1 MPPAKKST
9 KAAPAGTSRTA
20 TLDDA
25 HKAAL
30 AEGRV
35 ASRAVRNYLT
45 ALAENKPRRGRKRTA
60 ETVQRRLEAIAE
72 SLAGGKAEPLERL
85 HLIQE
90 RIDLTTELASMG
102 GGVDLGAFE
111 DEFVAHA
118 GGYSSRKGITYTAW
132 RELGVSADVLR
143 RAGISRKS
151 G

>member
-1 MPPAKKST
+1 MPPARKASKVASATTSKST
-9 KAAPAGTSRTA
+9 K
-20 TLDDA
+20 LDDA

-60 ETVQRRLEAIAE
+60 DSVRRRLEAITAM
-72 SLAGGKAEPLERL
+72 LASGQIEPLERL
-85 HLIQE
+85 HLVQE
-90 RIDLTTELASMG
+90 RIDLTAELETMG
-102 GGVDLGAFE
+102 EGVDLLALETQFL
-111 DEFVAHA
+111 AHA
-118 GGYSSRKGITYTAW
+118 AGYSARKGITFTAW

-143 RAGISRKS
+143 RAGISRRS